1 MKKAVLAIGL
11 SMLVSTAA
19 WADGPGAPMMEP
31 EVVRTETAATAS
43 DSWVVLLLTAAV
55 VAAALSN

>member
-1 MKKAVLAIGL
+1 MKHAAFAIGL
-11 SMLVSTAA
+11 SILASGAA

-43 DSWVVLLLTAAV
+43 DDWVVLLLTAAV
-55 VAAALSN
+55 VVAAVSN